1 MIKYF
6 SRNLHSDRLVLK
18 HLVPNL
24 QNAKMIYD
32 VLKNENPKDYKYE
45 PLVPKH
51 VLPKSVK
58 ETLNMMNHYK
68 DFEDKDGCVFY
79 MFYNNEFIG
88 VRKLCY
94 FKEASTLKFST
105 VWLIRSARRK
115 GFAKESFR
123 LLEDIAFN
131 KLKVNRIS
139 RVNIKENKDYLFFQ
153 GIQTKEKDMPTDNGV
168 KYSGNAV
175 AYRIADRALDKGTVE
190 FTANFKDKKMS
201 GSIKL
206 DNFGTLKYD
215 TISIEENEFHG
226 SQWDGKIANK
236 IQGSFYGAK
245 AAEMAGGFD
254 GQGIKG
260 TFGAKKQSK

>member
-45 PLVPKH
+45 PLVPRH

-139 RVNIKENKDYLFFQ
+139 RVNIKENKDSEILAKNIGFILDGISRQPVFLDGHFYDLMIWSKLHTDYL
-153 GIQTKEKDMPTDNGV
+153 KEH
-168 KYSGNAV
+168 
-175 AYRIADRALDKGTVE
+175 
-190 FTANFKDKKMS
+190 KK
-201 GSIKL
+201 
-206 DNFGTLKYD
+206 
-215 TISIEENEFHG
+215 
-226 SQWDGKIANK
+226 
-236 IQGSFYGAK
+236 
-245 AAEMAGGFD
+245 
-254 GQGIKG
+254 
-260 TFGAKKQSK
+260 